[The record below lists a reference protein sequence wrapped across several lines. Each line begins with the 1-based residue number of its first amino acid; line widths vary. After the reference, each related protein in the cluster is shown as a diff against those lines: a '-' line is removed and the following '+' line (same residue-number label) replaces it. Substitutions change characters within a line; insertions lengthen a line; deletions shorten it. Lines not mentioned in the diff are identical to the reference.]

1 MSNEKTIQALTP
13 TNWYTGPNTSLTG
26 TAQEPTGSN
35 PNVQIRLVSDDDTS
49 RGGTVTYSDFNITP
63 LINSFEFNM
72 EILWTTTDPDGA
84 GDYYR
89 VTFGNN
95 SSFSILFMFWS
106 GSPYNNGFSGAGV
119 YLLDS
124 LGRAIAKSASTTVQ
138 TGPGQNQWFPV
149 SVKYDGNATNTWTVL
164 INNVTVLTYR
174 HPNPTLW
181 QQVEGNRGV
190 AVHAWSGGGLR
201 MNLFVRKLSLVYK
214 AKITSTIS
222 FMPPKFYPSAD
233 DSTFSSNRASY
244 ARSIYPR
251 ITIANVENESQI
263 TKQKKI
269 YNRHDASSRIERL
282 KLQAIG
288 QSSMRIKEN
297 ETLQFKAPNVNDV
310 RDALRRS
317 RSRGYVVKNYYY
329 PNVDS

>member
-13 TNWYTGPNTSLTG
+13 TNWYTGVSLSG
-26 TAQEPTGSN
+26 TAQTPTGSN
-35 PNVQIRLVSDDDTS
+35 PNVQIRLVNGQTS
-49 RGGTVTYSDFNITP
+49 NGGTVTYPDFNITP
-63 LINSFEFNM
+63 LLNSFEFNM
-72 EILWTTTDPDGA
+72 EVLWTTTDPQGA

-89 VTFGNN
+89 VTFGDK
-95 SSFSILFMFWS
+95 SSFSLLFMFWVDY
-106 GSPYNNGFSGAGV
+106 PPNNGFSGAGV

-124 LGRAIAKSASTTVQ
+124 LGKAITKSALPTDPI
-138 TGPGQNQWFPV
+138 GPGAGQWFPV
-149 SVKYDGNATNTWTVL
+149 SVKYDRNATNTWTVL
-164 INNVTVLTYR
+164 VNNVTVLTYQ
-174 HPNPTLW
+174 HPHPTLW
-181 QQVEGNRGV
+181 QGVEGNKGV
-190 AVHAWSGGGLR
+190 AVHAWSGGGLT
-201 MNLFVRKLSLVYK
+201 MSLFVRKLALVYK
-214 AKITSTIS
+214 AKITSTTS

-251 ITIANVENESQI
+251 ITNVETEAQI
-263 TKQKKI
+263 TKQKKV

-288 QSSMRIKEN
+288 QSSMRVTET
-297 ETLQFKAPNVNDV
+297 ETLRFKAPNVNDA

-317 RSRGYVVKNYYY
+317 RSHGYVVKHYY

>member
-1 MSNEKTIQALTP
+1 MSNEKTIQVLTP
-13 TNWYTGPNTSLTG
+13 INWYTGVNLSG
-26 TAQEPTGSN
+26 TAETPTGSN
-35 PNVQIRLVSDDDTS
+35 PNVQIRLVNGDTTN
-49 RGGTVTYSDFNITP
+49 GGTVTYPDFNISP
-63 LINSFEFNM
+63 LLNSFEFNM
-72 EILWTTTDPDGA
+72 EVLWTTTDPDGA

-89 VTFGNN
+89 VTFGDR
-95 SSFSILFMFWS
+95 SSFSLLFMFWV
-106 GSPYNNGFSGAGV
+106 GSPPNNGFSGAGV

-124 LGRAIAKSASTTVQ
+124 LGNAITKSALPTDPL
-138 TGPGQNQWFPV
+138 GPGAGQWFPV
-149 SVKYDGNATNTWTVL
+149 GVKYDRNGLNTWTVL
-164 INNVTVLTYR
+164 VNNVTVLTYR
-174 HPNPTLW
+174 HPSPTLW
-181 QQVEGNRGV
+181 QQVEGNKGV
-190 AVHAWSGGGLR
+190 AVQAWSGGGLR
-201 MNLFVRKLSLVYK
+201 MSLLIRKLDLVYK
-214 AKITSTIS
+214 AKITSTTS

-251 ITIANVENESQI
+251 ITNIETQAQV

-288 QSSMRIKEN
+288 QSSMRVTET
-297 ETLQFKAPNVNDV
+297 ETLRFKAPNVNDA

-317 RSRGYVVKNYYY
+317 RSHGYVVKHYY

>member
-13 TNWYTGPNTSLTG
+13 TNWYTGPNTTLTG
-26 TAQEPTGSN
+26 TAQAPTGSN
-35 PNVQIRLVSDDDTS
+35 PNVQVRLVNGEASN
-49 RGGTVTYSDFNITP
+49 GGTVTYSDFNIAH
-63 LINSFEFNM
+63 LLNSFEFNM
-72 EILWTTTDPDGA
+72 EVYWTSASVSGA
-84 GDYYR
+84 GDYYQI
-89 VTFGNN
+89 TFGDK
-95 SSFSILFMFWS
+95 SSFSIIFVFWS
-106 GSPYNNGFSGAGV
+106 GYSNNGLSGTGI
-119 YLLDS
+119 YFLNS
-124 LGRAIAKSASTTVQ
+124 LGLAVLKSTLSPGPA
-138 TGPGQNQWFPV
+138 GPGKNQWFPV
-149 SVKYDGNATNTWTVL
+149 SVKYDRNATNTWTVL
-164 INNVTVLTYR
+164 VTNVTVLTYQ

-201 MNLFVRKLSLVYK
+201 MSLFVRNLSLVYK

-251 ITIANVENESQI
+251 ITSVETAAQI
-263 TKQKKI
+263 TKQKKV

-297 ETLQFKAPNVNDV
+297 ETLRFKAPNVNDA
-310 RDALRRS
+310 RDAIRRT
-317 RSRGYVVKNYYY
+317 RSHGYVVKHYY